1 MHKSFTPSVC
11 YHLQLCKYDTEGDPP
26 DYSNIGEQKEVQ
38 CEISPDGK
46 IALVYPVQYVNIALL
61 SVHEC

>member
-38 CEISPDGK
+38 CEISLDGK
-46 IALVYPVQYVNIALL
+46 IALVYPVQYVNSAL
-61 SVHEC
+61 